1 MLNNEKIIK
10 LRKRKA
16 LLEIQKKFYWFP
28 VVKIFILDTGITRNP
43 DEYMY
48 DILWGVSDSR
58 IVRGEEGV
66 EETETK
72 EEREKREKKEREK
85 REKEEREKREKE
97 EREKREK
104 EEREKREKE
113 EREEREERARM
124 NKYQNMETSEIRKR
138 LGVLQKINKSQRTEE
153 ENKEL
158 TSLLEIFASRL
169 LTLFSGRRYK
179 RESGDKDYIIDD
191 VGVIDFK

>member
-28 VVKIFILDTGITRNP
+28 VVKKNILDTGITRNP

-58 IVRGEEGV
+58 IVRDEEGV
-66 EETETK
+66 EEER
-72 EEREKREKKEREK
+72 EEEEKEKREKGEREK
-85 REKEEREKREKE
+85 REKEERERRERGRKE
-97 EREKREK
+97 RREKREGGK
-104 EEREKREKE
+104 REEREREGRE
-113 EREEREERARM
+113 EREERERT
-124 NKYQNMETSEIRKR
+124 NKCENMETSEIKKR

-158 TSLLEIFASRL
+158 TSLLAVFSTRP
-169 LTLFSGRRYK
+169 LTSFSWRGY
-179 RESGDKDYIIDD
+179 
-191 VGVIDFK
+191 